1 VTTTT
6 KIDNEDQD
14 AIVKNR
20 PSLTEEQVAEMT
32 QEAIDEYY
40 KLDGRTCPTCLKE
53 FKSYT
58 GRRVHEG
65 SAHWSPKESAK
76 VQKKPTKKEPAA
88 KNVSEAID
96 KISSNVNADLL
107 RENEQL
113 RKENLKLREL
123 ILKGRIAT
131 YARMISW
138 VFENLGEDLSGRL
151 DV

>member
-20 PSLTEEQVAEMT
+20 PSLTEEQVAEMP

-40 KLDGRTCPTCLKE
+40 KLDGKTCPTCLKMY
-53 FKSYT
+53 KSYT

-65 SAHWSPKESAK
+65 NAHWTPKESAK

-88 KNVSEAID
+88 KTVTEAINRLVPGARLQEND
-96 KISSNVNADLL
+96 YAIERIRGLMAEADEAMVRAKAAYFDELSAVL
-107 RENEQL
+107 RG
-113 RKENLKLREL
+113 LK
-123 ILKGRIAT
+123 
-131 YARMISW
+131 
-138 VFENLGEDLSGRL
+138 
-151 DV
+151 

>member
-1 VTTTT
+1 VTTT

-40 KLDGRTCPTCLKE
+40 KLDGKTCPTCLKE

-58 GRRVHEG
+58 GRRRHEG
-65 SAHWSPKESAK
+65 TAHWSPKESAK
-76 VQKKPTKKEPAA
+76 VQKKPTKKEPAP

-107 RENEQL
+107 RENERL
-113 RKENLKLREL
+113 RKENLELRER
-123 ILKGRIAT
+123 ILKVRVAT
-131 YARMISW
+131 YARIISW
-138 VFENLGEDLSGRL
+138 VFENLGEDLGGRL